1 MKKRLLAAL
10 LAFCMTVSL
19 FPMQAMAAAAG
30 NTSALGS
37 LGIRQI
43 SSTAYSISPDVREY
57 EWVLNNGALTQ
68 QMIESCTGEVILVS
82 TSDKFTHSAPF
93 FVASLNKI
101 NTFITD
107 GKINMLTLYEMR
119 DNRNIKVIVTSA

>member
-68 QMIESCTGEVILVS
+68 QMMGHVMEVQVGATSKPSPAAATG
-82 TSDKFTHSAPF
+82 P
-93 FVASLNKI
+93 
-101 NTFITD
+101 
-107 GKINMLTLYEMR
+107 
-119 DNRNIKVIVTSA
+119 

>member
-68 QMIESCTGEVILVS
+68 QMM
-82 TSDKFTHSAPF
+82 PR
-93 FVASLNKI
+93 
-101 NTFITD
+101 D
-107 GKINMLTLYEMR
+107 GGPGGRRLHGFHRRRLWR
-119 DNRNIKVIVTSA
+119 R

>member
-37 LGIRQI
+37 LGIRQNLI
-43 SSTAYSISPDVREY
+43 HGLFDLPGCPGI
-57 EWVLNNGALTQ
+57 
-68 QMIESCTGEVILVS
+68 
-82 TSDKFTHSAPF
+82 
-93 FVASLNKI
+93 
-101 NTFITD
+101 
-107 GKINMLTLYEMR
+107 
-119 DNRNIKVIVTSA
+119 

>member
-43 SSTAYSISPDVREY
+43 SSTAYSISPDVR
-57 EWVLNNGALTQ
+57 
-68 QMIESCTGEVILVS
+68 
-82 TSDKFTHSAPF
+82 
-93 FVASLNKI
+93 
-101 NTFITD
+101 
-107 GKINMLTLYEMR
+107 
-119 DNRNIKVIVTSA
+119 